1 MKDSHVSLYLEIA
14 VNTQEHLQLLIFTLL
29 SMMWSQVSSNESQTH
44 LASWRAKDGSFC
56 PFA

>member
-29 SMMWSQVSSNESQTH
+29 SMMWSQVSGNASRTH
-44 LASWRAKDGSFC
+44 LASWRVKDGSFG